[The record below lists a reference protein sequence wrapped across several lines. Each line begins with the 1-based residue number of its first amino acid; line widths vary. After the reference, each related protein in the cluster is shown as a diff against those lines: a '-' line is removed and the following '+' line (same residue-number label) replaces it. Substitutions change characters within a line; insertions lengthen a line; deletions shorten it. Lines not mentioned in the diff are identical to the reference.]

1 LHIGT
6 PRYGVPG
13 NEFTVDSNDM
23 TGAGRSTTDYWVRY
37 SLGAML
43 FAGVFDRYPRLKVGS
58 VEHETMWI
66 PHWLQ
71 QMDFTYRERPV
82 FTKGWKSREGMLPS
96 EYWRRNMFVEFM
108 EDDLGVKIRDNIGV
122 DNMLWGSDFPHSES
136 TWPQSKQFL
145 DRIFAGVPEEDRRKI
160 TCENAAQLF
169 GFRPN

>member
-1 LHIGT
+1 
-6 PRYGVPG
+6 
-13 NEFTVDSNDM
+13 M
-23 TGAGRSTTDYWVRY
+23 
-37 SLGAML
+37 
-43 FAGVFDRYPRLKVGS
+43 FDRYPRLKVGP

-82 FTKGWKSREGMLPS
+82 FTKGWKSREGMLLS

-108 EDDLGVKIRDNIGV
+108 EDDLGVKIRDVIGV

-145 DRIFAGVPEEDRRKI
+145 DRIFNGVPEEDRRKI
-160 TCENAAQLF
+160 TADNAAKLF